1 VFKPASDQELL
12 ERQFGL
18 QAEATELL
26 VDPRWTVVS
35 ADIDPP
41 LVTGSYVSGLMSWRE
56 LDVMVRGGPDFT
68 PHDV

>member
-1 VFKPASDQELL
+1 VL
-12 ERQFGL
+12 R
-18 QAEATELL
+18 AEATELL

-56 LDVMVRGGPDFT
+56 LDVMVRGGPDST

>member
-1 VFKPASDQELL
+1 MFKPASDQELL

-18 QAEATELL
+18 QAEATEMLE
-26 VDPRWTVVS
+26 DPRLTAVF

-68 PHDV
+68 PYDV